1 MFRYFI
7 WYINHISIFNTIL
20 WKFTDDS
27 TLPAFIPTRA
37 SIDTPKVMKEEP
49 RSIETPNDS
58 LSEVEKIK
66 SMIANEK
73 DPRKIKDLMMKLKEA
88 KLGESTKPKESKI
101 STPIVKTWK
110 PNTPIGIAKVFA
122 MYNIS

>member
-1 MFRYFI
+1 
-7 WYINHISIFNTIL
+7 
-20 WKFTDDS
+20 
-27 TLPAFIPTRA
+27 
-37 SIDTPKVMKEEP
+37 MKEEP
-49 RSIETPNDS
+49 RSIETPNDN

-66 SMIANEK
+66 EMLAHEK

-110 PNTPIGIAKVFA
+110 PNTPIGIA
-122 MYNIS
+122 NILCPAYYFLTWFWNF